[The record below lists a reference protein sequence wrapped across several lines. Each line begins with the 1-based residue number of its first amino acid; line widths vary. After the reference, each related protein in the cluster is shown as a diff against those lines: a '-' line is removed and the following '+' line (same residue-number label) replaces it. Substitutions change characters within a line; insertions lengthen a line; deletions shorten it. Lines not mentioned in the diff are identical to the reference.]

1 MPIGNFNIIN
11 DFDPLIVKYSW
22 FINWLKPKIKP
33 IKRSE
38 FNNFLKIQYIIP
50 EIITG
55 HNTRKELLIHQTNN
69 KKIEC
74 REDFKRLMMS
84 YFHLSVAIYEHN
96 GKEIFLLHY
105 CHDIEREVAREFS
118 LQDRNDI
125 KISIKDEKDELDLK
139 VDNII
144 RIKLGD
150 IIEDMTINKFK
161 KLIKYNEINKEEL
174 FSIIHYIKKDEINKC
189 IKNKHESRNI
199 LNTLFPKEYF
209 KYYDED
215 MNDIIYYDDYLSGLI
230 IITKI
235 KEHLKITD
243 QMIVYLINNILDLI
257 YNIINDITGSFN
269 CSDDALKDFSD
280 NYNFFI
286 EEIKKY

>member
-1 MPIGNFNIIN
+1 
-11 DFDPLIVKYSW
+11 
-22 FINWLKPKIKP
+22 
-33 IKRSE
+33 
-38 FNNFLKIQYIIP
+38 
-50 EIITG
+50 
-55 HNTRKELLIHQTNN
+55 
-69 KKIEC
+69 
-74 REDFKRLMMS
+74 
-84 YFHLSVAIYEHN
+84 LSAAIYEHN
-96 GKEIFLLHY
+96 GKEIFYLHY
-105 CHDIEREVAREFS
+105 CVGIKEEVAREFS
-118 LQDRNDI
+118 LQDHNDI

-139 VDNII
+139 VDDII

-230 IITKI
+230 TITKI

-257 YNIINDITGSFN
+257 YNIINDITGSFD
-269 CSDDALKDFSD
+269 CSDNALKDFSD